1 MSRVVPEGRDAYWT
15 HTDEVR
21 AQHRAAAA
29 VSERLKLL
37 RAGV

>member
-21 AQHRAAAA
+21 ARVVTEQPRT
-29 VSERLKLL
+29 
-37 RAGV
+37 